1 MCFGMRIL
9 SQFHLATP
17 IVYIQNLNCP
27 KNAKNASADKI
38 FGMIFHTM
46 YDTCE
51 MLNLSSQQEI
61 SYILLSVTNN
71 IHLYH
76 LPTSCWINHQ
86 NTGQFCTTSPVGILL
101 GCCWDFVG
109 MTIQGPKI
117 VGMDP
122 NHLHPKPRPSTPQD
136 LFESIIFL
144 YQNEMFWITRYLS
157 IFCNH
162 IFKQNSML

>member
-1 MCFGMRIL
+1 MCFGIRIL

-27 KNAKNASADKI
+27 KNAKNACADKI

-86 NTGQFCTTSPVGILL
+86 NTDCTTSLLTCNQRRRHSFTSKRGDKNLARASVFRAFQILH
-101 GCCWDFVG
+101 GYNWSG
-109 MTIQGPKI
+109 
-117 VGMDP
+117 
-122 NHLHPKPRPSTPQD
+122 
-136 LFESIIFL
+136 
-144 YQNEMFWITRYLS
+144 
-157 IFCNH
+157 
-162 IFKQNSML
+162 

>member
-1 MCFGMRIL
+1 MLGGGKQGGKKGSTCGNGWEDGGIRIL

-27 KNAKNASADKI
+27 KNAKNACADKI

-76 LPTSCWINHQ
+76 LPTSC
-86 NTGQFCTTSPVGILL
+86 
-101 GCCWDFVG
+101 
-109 MTIQGPKI
+109 
-117 VGMDP
+117 
-122 NHLHPKPRPSTPQD
+122 
-136 LFESIIFL
+136 
-144 YQNEMFWITRYLS
+144 
-157 IFCNH
+157 
-162 IFKQNSML
+162 